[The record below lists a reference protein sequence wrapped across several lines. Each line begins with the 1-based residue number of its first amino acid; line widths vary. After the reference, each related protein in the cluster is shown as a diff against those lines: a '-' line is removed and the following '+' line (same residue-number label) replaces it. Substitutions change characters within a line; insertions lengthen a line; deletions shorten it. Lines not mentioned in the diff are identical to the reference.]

1 MFQASPLD
9 ARAELM
15 ILAIYNPKNR
25 DKVVTGVD
33 EELERL
39 VRDGVTAAE
48 LDRAKTGYLQELSV
62 RRTSDMMLALQISND
77 LYVGRTMHFQAELE
91 RKIKALTPEIV
102 NAALRKHL
110 DPKRLS
116 TITAGDFTKK

>member
-1 MFQASPLD
+1 MPGPIL
-9 ARAELM
+9 L

-48 LDRAKTGYLQELSV
+48 LDRAKTGYLQQQSV
-62 RRTSDMMLALQISND
+62 QRTNDTMLAALLAND
-77 LYVGRTMHFQAELE
+77 LYIGRTMKFQADLE
-91 RKIKALTPEIV
+91 QKIKALTPEVV

-116 TITAGDFTKK
+116 TITAGDFNKK